1 MKEYFEAHK
10 ERFKL
15 LDTTVIDALGAL
27 IGVSKLRLFKQE
39 GRGLDL
45 CKAFEEE
52 REEGRAEERE
62 LINTMIRY
70 LIRDNRNDE
79 IERVVTD
86 MIYRGEVLRTYGL
99 L

>member
-1 MKEYFEAHK
+1 MF
-10 ERFKL
+10 
-15 LDTTVIDALGAL
+15 T
-27 IGVSKLRLFKQE
+27 QE

-62 LINTMIRY
+62 LINKMIRY